1 MVLAHVKRPLTA
13 GNGRPHDARQHT
25 VTDNPTDL
33 PLWLRASI
41 VTFLTLLLGGS
52 VVADIYVPAYAAGG
66 GQFITLALIG
76 LVGAAIGVARSLTGG
91 DKK

>member
-1 MVLAHVKRPLTA
+1 MTE
-13 GNGRPHDARQHT
+13 QQS
-25 VTDNPTDL
+25 DL

-41 VTFLTLLLGGS
+41 VAVLTLLLVGS
-52 VVADIYVPAYAAGG
+52 VVADIYVAGYAASG

-76 LVGAAIGVARSLTGG
+76 LVGAAIGVAKSLTGG